1 MGCRVGGKPSITESA
16 MGRVAVSTGA
26 GGRRAEKSEIRVLCF
41 GKPVFQNHAFRGRLG
56 AILRD
61 HISLPA
67 MLERLYVHN
76 FRCLENFEFKPGAAS
91 VLLIGKNGAGK
102 STIREVLAVMQAI
115 GQGEGQVKNLVKE
128 SDFPRGRSDAPMRIE
143 LTLMLEGKRHHY
155 ALALELPAGF
165 RQLRVLSESLHV
177 DGAEVFTRKH
187 AEVQVKRAAPDGG
200 NGQFSMDWHIVALTV
215 IQDRGASSLLQ
226 PLRDWLGRIVLLSP
240 LPPLMVSETTAEPD
254 PLQLSGSNL
263 VDWLSSLL
271 EMHPSVYSTVIEQLQ
286 KVMPDVALFRFEKLG
301 RDSRALMV
309 QFKSGGVSD
318 EQPFERLSDGEKCFF
333 LSAVLL
339 AANRWAGPLFAFWDE
354 PDNYLATHEVGQFIV
369 ELKRCFAQH
378 GGQWIAT
385 SHNAE
390 AVLNFSVDSTWVLA
404 RKSHLEP
411 TQSRCL
417 DDIPLQPGGVIQT
430 LMDGEIDA
438 WL

>member
-1 MGCRVGGKPSITESA
+1 
-16 MGRVAVSTGA
+16 
-26 GGRRAEKSEIRVLCF
+26 
-41 GKPVFQNHAFRGRLG
+41 
-56 AILRD
+56 
-61 HISLPA
+61 

-76 FRCLENFEFKPGAAS
+76 YRCLENFEFKPGPAAS

-102 STIREVLAVMQAI
+102 STIRQVLAVLQAI
-115 GQGEGQVKNLVKE
+115 GLGEGQVKNLVKE
-128 SDFPRGRSDAPMRIE
+128 SDFTRGRSDTPMRFE
-143 LTLMLEGKRHHY
+143 LTLNLGGQRYHY

-165 RQLRVLSESLHV
+165 RQLRVLSEALSI
-177 DGAEVFTRKH
+177 DGAEVYSRQH
-187 AEVQVKRAAPDGG
+187 AEVKVRRDPSDGS
-200 NGQFSMDWHIVALTV
+200 NGLFSMDWHIVALTV
-215 IQDRGASSLLQ
+215 IQDRGASKLLQ
-226 PLRDWLGRIVLLSP
+226 PLRDWLSRVVLLSP
-240 LPPLMVSETTAEPD
+240 LPPLMVSETTAEPG

-271 EMHPSVYSTVIEQLQ
+271 ETHPSVYTTVIEQVQ

-309 QFKSGGVSD
+309 QFKSGGASD
-318 EQPFERLSDGEKCFF
+318 EQPFDRLSDGEKCFF

-369 ELKRCFAQH
+369 ELKRCFAQQ
-378 GGQWIAT
+378 GGQWIAS
-385 SHNAE
+385 SHNAD
-390 AVLNFSVDSTWVLA
+390 AVVNFSVDSTWVLA

-411 TQSRCL
+411 TQLRCVDEL
-417 DDIPLQPGGVIQT
+417 PIPEAGLIQM
-430 LMDGEIDA
+430 LMDGEIDS